1 MATVAQE
8 HAGAV
13 SVTSPGRQR
22 FNWTPYL
29 FILPHLI
36 FFLVFIGWPF
46 FYGLIISFQSY
57 DIARPAQ
64 QHFVGLGNYA
74 DIFTPG
80 SVRFNYFWNALINTF
95 EFVLYSV
102 PPLIIIPLALAV
114 LLNTR
119 VRGVNA
125 FRGIYFAPWV
135 LSVSV
140 IGILWWWIFQS
151 QGGLINYYLQFLGV
165 NSAPR
170 WLSSLPWGWIALVV
184 ATVWWTAGF
193 NMIILLA
200 ALQDIPDQ
208 LYEAAAIDGATGWQA
223 FWRVTLPMLRPV
235 LLFVLIITVIASF
248 NLFGQPFFMTRGNP
262 PQPGGGGGTEPVMF
276 RIYLEGFTGV
286 ADQGRA
292 SAMAF
297 LVALIMIAVSYLN
310 FRLFRERE
318 TVTQ

>member
-8 HAGAV
+8 RAGAI
-13 SVTSPGRQR
+13 SATGSGKRR

-36 FFLVFIGWPF
+36 FFAVFIGWPF

-64 QHFVGLGNYA
+64 QRFIGLDNYA
-74 DIFTPG
+74 EMFNPDSI
-80 SVRFNYFWNALINTF
+80 RFNYFWNALINTF
-95 EFVLYSV
+95 EFVIYSV
-102 PPLIIIPLALAV
+102 PVLIIIPLALAV

-119 VRGVNA
+119 VPGVNV

-140 IGILWWWIFQS
+140 IGILFWWIFQS
-151 QGGLINYYLQFLGV
+151 QGGLVTHYLQALGV
-165 NSAPR
+165 DSPPR
-170 WLSSLPWGWIALVV
+170 WLSSLPWAWISIVV

-208 LYEAAAIDGATGWQA
+208 LYEAASIDGATGWQA
-223 FWRVTLPMLRPV
+223 FWQVTLPMLRPV

-248 NLFGQPFFMTRGNP
+248 NLFGQPFFMTDGGP
-262 PQPGGGGGTEPVMF
+262 PQAGGGGGTEPVMY
-276 RIYLEGFTGV
+276 RIYLEGFTGI

-297 LVALIMIAVSYLN
+297 LVAIVMVVVSYLN

>member
-8 HAGAV
+8 RAGTAA
-13 SVTSPGRQR
+13 SASTGRRQ

-29 FILPHLI
+29 FILPHLAL
-36 FFLVFIGWPF
+36 FLLFIGWPF
-46 FYGLIISFQSY
+46 FYGLIISFQTY
-57 DIARPAQ
+57 DIARPAA
-64 QHFVGLGNYA
+64 QHFVGLDNYIQ
-74 DIFTPG
+74 IFTPG
-80 SVRFNYFWNALINTF
+80 TVRFNYFWNALINTF

-119 VRGVNA
+119 VSGVNL

-135 LSVSV
+135 LSVAV

-151 QGGLINYYLQFLGV
+151 QGGLVTHYLQVLGMD
-165 NSAPR
+165 NPPR
-170 WLSSLPWGWIALVV
+170 WLSSLPWAWIAIVV

-223 FWRVTLPMLRPV
+223 FWRVTLPLLRPV

-248 NLFGQPFFMTRGNP
+248 NLFGQPFFMTRGAP
-262 PQPGGGGGTEPVMF
+262 PQPGGGGGTEPVMY
-276 RIYLEGFTGV
+276 RIYLEAFTGA

-297 LVALIMIAVSYLN
+297 VVAIIMIVVSFLN
-310 FRLFRERE
+310 FRLFRERD
-318 TVTQ
+318 TPAQ